1 MNLSPGFH
9 VKNVLNSCHAYE
21 GGMYNIVQGYLR
33 KDKTMKIA
41 KIITL
46 AGLLAMTGVL
56 IYGFTVGNFTAEGSR
71 LLDMPWGIV
80 SLVDLYVGF
89 ALFSCWIVFREK
101 ALLPSIVWVAMMMV
115 LGFWAGALY
124 TFLALQTSENDWKR
138 FWYGKRSL
146 E

>member
-1 MNLSPGFH
+1 
-9 VKNVLNSCHAYE
+9 
-21 GGMYNIVQGYLR
+21 
-33 KDKTMKIA
+33 MKIA